1 MAEEGLDL
9 SDPDRSSTHGA
20 VGLLLAGAMCLL
32 PFLIPYHQPP
42 LRSFYPEWVAA
53 ALGLIAF
60 VAVLPSPRFQSVALP
75 VPGRWMI
82 GFAAFLVVCAI
93 ARDAVYPQM
102 SLWAVV
108 YVLYAVLMIWLGACV
123 VAATGLEKTIGVLA
137 ACILAGALAN
147 AAAGVIQF
155 YGRPVWL
162 EDLIADL
169 RGIRA
174 YGNIAQPNLYAN
186 YLALGVA
193 ALLYLWVRRRVS
205 GVATGCAAALLV
217 WAIALSDSRVA
228 LLYSLW
234 FAALGAF
241 SARGGHGG
249 DREGDMRGLCGAALA
264 LSVAMLAAYV
274 AAPWFNGLF
283 SLGPAGAGADGRL
296 LNTLGD
302 LRWPAWA
309 LALRIFAA
317 APIAGVGIGEF
328 AGAAFQAGLPRE
340 MTDRFEVWTS
350 PHNQVLQLLAETGA
364 VGAVLAL
371 AGVGAWCLAVWRRH
385 RFALQPATWWVIAAV
400 GVELIHS
407 LLEFPMWSA
416 HFLGVTALLM
426 GTLAYVPERTPGE
439 GHAVLRRVLGAA
451 TCAGLA
457 GTLVLGL
464 RDYWRLDLTRAT
476 GAGSTLA
483 GAAAT
488 QDAQTLRQLGHGLL
502 APMAE
507 FWLCVGA
514 PLNRDDLA
522 LKLRWSERVMH
533 YFPANAIVGR
543 RAIFLTLDGQIDEA
557 GRLIDR
563 LAHPSPEARQASVA
577 LLRRTQSA
585 DQAVIA
591 PLIARIGFREPAN
604 QFDGPGGR

>member
-1 MAEEGLDL
+1 M
-9 SDPDRSSTHGA
+9 
-20 VGLLLAGAMCLL
+20 
-32 PFLIPYHQPP
+32 
-42 LRSFYPEWVAA
+42 
-53 ALGLIAF
+53 
-60 VAVLPSPRFQSVALP
+60 
-75 VPGRWMI
+75 
-82 GFAAFLVVCAI
+82 
-93 ARDAVYPQM
+93 
-102 SLWAVV
+102 
-108 YVLYAVLMIWLGACV
+108 
-123 VAATGLEKTIGVLA
+123 GVLA

-147 AAAGVIQF
+147 AAAGIMQF

-186 YLALGVA
+186 YLALGEA
-193 ALLYLWVRRRVS
+193 ALLYLWARGRV
-205 GVATGCAAALLV
+205 GGAVTGCAAALLV
-217 WAIALSDSRVA
+217 WAIALSDSRAA
-228 LLYSLW
+228 LLYVLW

-241 SARGGHGG
+241 SARGSPVG
-249 DREGDMRGLCGAALA
+249 EMRRLCGAALA
-264 LSVAMLAAYV
+264 LLAAMLAAYI

-283 SLGPAGAGADGRL
+283 GLGPTGAAADGRM

-309 LALRIFAA
+309 LALRLFAG

-328 AGAAFQAGLPRE
+328 AGAAFEAGLPRE
-340 MTDRFEVWTS
+340 MTDKFEVWTS

-364 VGAVLAL
+364 VGTILVLT
-371 AGVGAWCLAVWRRH
+371 GVGAWCWQAWRLH
-385 RFALQPATWWVIAAV
+385 RTALQPATWWVIAAV

-407 LLEFPMWSA
+407 LLEFPLWSA

-426 GTLAYVPERTPGE
+426 GTLAGASGQSSSDKWISVDAGRVFQR
-439 GHAVLRRVLGAA
+439 AVSAA
-451 TCAGLA
+451 ACAGLA
-457 GTLVLGL
+457 LILALGL
-464 RDYWRLDLTRAT
+464 RDYWRLDLTRST

-483 GAAAT
+483 GAMPT

-522 LKLRWSERVMH
+522 LKLRWSERVMR

-543 RAIFLTLDGQIDEA
+543 RAIFLALDGRED
-557 GRLIDR
+557 GRTRSLHVSFRARSSRLSGAPTHSQNSAIGASSPWPSWRSVCASCVGMAPDSVLPAPVDR
-563 LAHPSPEARQASVA
+563 VRSSRQ
-577 LLRRTQSA
+577 
-585 DQAVIA
+585 
-591 PLIARIGFREPAN
+591 
-604 QFDGPGGR
+604 